1 MSATTDIDERSV
13 SRYVGLVVGEAV
25 LGANVFRDLIAGLRD
40 LSRWAHGR
48 LREAPGAI
56 RRDGGRGD
64 GVVEAQQ
71 AGADAV
77 IGVDVDYES
86 IQLAQGGSMLMVR
99 ASSTIVKL

>member
-86 IQLAQGGSMLMVR
+86 IQLGQGGSMLMVS
-99 ASSTIVKL
+99 ASGTIVKL

>member
-1 MSATTDIDERSV
+1 VSATTDIDERSV

-86 IQLAQGGSMLMVR
+86 IQLGQGGSMLMVS
-99 ASSTIVKL
+99 ASGTIVKL